1 MIRLEKITLSYEDK
15 TVLKDFSCELTEG
28 ESYALTGP
36 SGIGKTTLLKVLA
49 GLEKP
54 QAGRVILPEG
64 LKLRMVFQ
72 EDRLL
77 PWKNVLDN
85 VRLENGKEELA
96 RRLLEALG
104 LAQEASSYPAALSGG
119 MKRRAAIARAL
130 CAEPEVLLLDE
141 PFNGLDEALKER
153 TADLL
158 FGNTLIPAPRLIV
171 CATHDTA
178 VPGAYHL
185 KQLRL
190 EPPEDKA

>member
-1 MIRLEKITLSYEDK
+1 M
-15 TVLKDFSCELTEG
+15 
-28 ESYALTGP
+28 
-36 SGIGKTTLLKVLA
+36 
-49 GLEKP
+49 
-54 QAGRVILPEG
+54 ILPEG

-85 VRLENGKEELA
+85 VRLENGEEELA

-130 CAEPEVLLLDE
+130 CAGPEVLLLDE

-158 FGNTLIPAPRLIV
+158 FGKTPVPAPRLIV

-178 VPGAYHL
+178 VPEAYHL
-185 KQLRL
+185 KRLRL
-190 EPPEDKA
+190 EVPEDKA